1 MTAFATYKDER
12 GRHLLNQGLLWE
24 YRLENFDWQKYR
36 KTVAE
41 RVISMG
47 RLSDCY
53 AAFDLYGGIRG
64 FRKIARDEVVDI
76 SPRDLNFMCHA
87 LNIKK
92 VHAIINRRTSEC
104 SGQAC
109 LDNAEREGGKAELNS

>member
-1 MTAFATYKDER
+1 MTVFATYKDER

-36 KTVAE
+36 RVVAE

-47 RLSDCY
+47 RLSDWY

-76 SPRDLNFMCHA
+76 TPRDLNFMCHA

-92 VHAIINRRTSEC
+92 EDTRC
-104 SGQAC
+104 YKQAQ
-109 LDNAEREGGKAELNS
+109 LRKAHLGC

>member
-1 MTAFATYKDER
+1 MTAFATYKDGENR
-12 GRHLLNQGLLWE
+12 QGINPGLLWE

-36 KTVAE
+36 RVVAE

-47 RLSDCY
+47 RLSDWY

-76 SPRDLNFMCHA
+76 SPRDLNFMCRA
-87 LNIKK
+87 LNIKLEDTK
-92 VHAIINRRTSEC
+92 C
-104 SGQAC
+104 YKQAQ
-109 LDNAEREGGKAELNS
+109 LRKALLSF

>member
-12 GRHLLNQGLLWE
+12 GRHPLNTGLLWE
-24 YRLENFDWQKYR
+24 YRLENFDWQKNR

-47 RLSDCY
+47 RLSDWY

-87 LNIKK
+87 LKIKK
-92 VHAIINRRTSEC
+92 EDTRC
-104 SGQAC
+104 YKQAQ
-109 LDNAEREGGKAELNS
+109 LRKAQLSY

>member
-12 GRHLLNQGLLWE
+12 GQHQLNKGLLWE

-36 KTVAE
+36 RVVAE

-47 RLSDCY
+47 RLSDWY

-76 SPRDLNFMCHA
+76 SPRDLNFVCHA
-87 LNIKK
+87 LNIKMEDTK
-92 VHAIINRRTSEC
+92 C
-104 SGQAC
+104 YKQAQ
-109 LDNAEREGGKAELNS
+109 LRKARVGESPYGNCF

>member
-1 MTAFATYKDER
+1 MMTVATYKDER
-12 GRHLLNQGLLWE
+12 GRHAFNTGLLWE
-24 YRLENFDWQKYR
+24 YKLEGFDWQKYR

-47 RLSDCY
+47 RLNDWY
-53 AAFDLYGGIRG
+53 AAFDMYGGIRG

-87 LNIKK
+87 LK
-92 VHAIINRRTSEC
+92 INKEDTRC
-104 SGQAC
+104 YKQAQ
-109 LDNAEREGGKAELNS
+109 LRKAHLSF

>member
-1 MTAFATYKDER
+1 MDGF
-12 GRHLLNQGLLWE
+12 N
-24 YRLENFDWQKYR
+24 WQKSR

-47 RLSDCY
+47 RLSDWY

-76 SPRDLNFMCHA
+76 SPRDLDFMCHA
-87 LNIKK
+87 LNIDKTQTK
-92 VHAIINRRTSEC
+92 CYKQLQLR
-104 SGQAC
+104 
-109 LDNAEREGGKAELNS
+109 KAHLGF

>member
-1 MTAFATYKDER
+1 MRAFATYKDEK
-12 GRHLLNQGLLWE
+12 GRHPLNQGLLWE

-47 RLSDCY
+47 RLSDWY

-64 FRKIARDEVVDI
+64 FRKIARDEDT
-76 SPRDLNFMCHA
+76 RCY
-87 LNIKK
+87 K
-92 VHAIINRRTSEC
+92 
-104 SGQAC
+104 QAQ
-109 LDNAEREGGKAELNS
+109 LRKAVLGEVPYTFSF

>member
-12 GRHLLNQGLLWE
+12 GRHLLNTGLLWE

-47 RLSDCY
+47 RLSDWY

-87 LNIKK
+87 LKIKK
-92 VHAIINRRTSEC
+92 EDTRC
-104 SGQAC
+104 YKQAQ
-109 LDNAEREGGKAELNS
+109 LRKAVLGEVPYAQGV